1 MKKYK
6 WENMSN
12 SSISQILTEMK
23 NEHESM
29 KSKISD
35 ILTDMKKLEEEYLLG
50 NNTLIK
56 RMKGEE

>member
-12 SSISQILTEMK
+12 SSINQILTEMK
-23 NEHESM
+23 NEHEAM
-29 KSKISD
+29 KSRISD